1 MDQKG
6 VEFHIEVNDYFG
18 SLATVLSL
26 YTQSLKTRR
35 FSPKKIAEGLCRK
48 SEELSYLQQQYRI
61 EKVGLQELEHT
72 DQAANA

>member
-1 MDQKG
+1 MDKQAI
-6 VEFHIEVNDYFG
+6 EFHVEENDFFG
-18 SLATVLSL
+18 QLATLLSL
-26 YTQSLKTRR
+26 YAQSLETRR
-35 FSPKKIAEGLCRK
+35 YSPKKIAEGLCRK